1 MQLCITKFSPSIC
14 RPCHTFQ
21 YPEAN
26 PTQAAQQYLVL
37 RLRKE
42 VYGHTKPSA
51 AHKGR
56 NDTPALYN
64 SDTPITVC
72 KLSSDLSCRNLNLMN
87 IQNYYTLMNFWIKI
101 ITLFFDVWLTVYR
114 NSVWIG
120 NQLDVTF
127 VFLISLLQFAQHVSG
142 NHVPIF
148 RS

>member
-1 MQLCITKFSPSIC
+1 MCAFLTPSTTITCPVHSNRFLCHPNNKYCTVRIMQLCITKFSPSIC

-87 IQNYYTLMNFWIKI
+87 IQNYYTLMNFWIK
-101 ITLFFDVWLTVYR
+101 TYY
-114 NSVWIG
+114 
-120 NQLDVTF
+120 
-127 VFLISLLQFAQHVSG
+127 LIF
-142 NHVPIF
+142 
-148 RS
+148 